1 MQNIGPVDLIACLN
15 AQPLFSIN
23 SQHWCD
29 QPSQH
34 AVHCGCDP
42 LNAGSTEGYGPLLCL
57 KKQFYTYISQRQCRF
72 CTFPSLC
79 VVTVLMDDGAVC
91 THSFMS
97 AFSGWK
103 QLRSDID
110 STHNKTNNSWGIHDS
125 KCADEYRQMALN
137 SVTFCSGTWSNQNR
151 ISHGCHA
158 NRLSPEYYY

>member
-1 MQNIGPVDLIACLN
+1 MQNIGTVDLIVCLN
-15 AQPLFSIN
+15 TQPLFSIN
-23 SQHWCD
+23 SQHWCG
-29 QPSQH
+29 QPSQN
-34 AVHCGCDP
+34 AVH

-57 KKQFYTYISQRQCRF
+57 GKQSCTFISQHQCGFCRF
-72 CTFPSLC
+72 PALC
-79 VVTVLMDDGAVC
+79 VMTVLMDDGAEC

-110 STHNKTNNSWGIHDS
+110 STHKTNNSWGIHGS

-158 NRLSPEYYY
+158 KWLSPEYYY